1 MVDATQVS
9 VDLDGIACYHAIH
22 GLPPPAAAVHGVAL
36 VRWLPRFLELFAE
49 LGVRATFFVIGRE
62 LERALADDGPGARHL
77 RQALADGHELGNHS
91 YAHAYD
97 MVRRDPAEQAD
108 DIATCDRLLRELG
121 ATPVGFRAPGYTH
134 DARLLSAVATAGYRY
149 DSSAL
154 PSPMYWAA
162 KVAAIGWHRLLGRRS
177 HSMVRGAAS
186 FFGGRDPYVDATSGL
201 VELPITTLGPLRLP
215 LVGTF
220 VLAGPR
226 WVRNA
231 LVAGVA
237 ERSSVHLELHAIDL
251 VDEQGD
257 GIDDRLARLQPE
269 LRTPLATRRDRLADL
284 LRARAG
290 FECLRDA
297 AARVSSGPR
306 P

>member
-1 MVDATQVS
+1 MVDATHVS

-22 GLPPPAAAVHGVAL
+22 GLPPPAAAVRDIAL
-36 VRWLPRFLELFAE
+36 VRWLPRFLELFAT
-49 LGVRATFFVIGRE
+49 LGVRATFFVIGAE

-77 RQALADGHELGNHS
+77 QQALAEGHELGNHS
-91 YAHAYD
+91 WAHAYD
-97 MVRRDPAEQAD
+97 MVRRDDAEQRD
-108 DIATCDRLLRELG
+108 DITACDRLLRDLG

-134 DARLLSAVATAGYRY
+134 DARLLAAVASAGYRY

-154 PSPMYWAA
+154 PSPTYWAA

-177 HSMVRGAAS
+177 QSMVRGAAS
-186 FFGGRDPYVDATSGL
+186 FFGSGEPHVDAASGL
-201 VELPITTLGPLRLP
+201 VSLPITTLGALRLP

-231 LVAGVA
+231 LVAGA
-237 ERSSVHLELHAIDL
+237 AKRASVHLELHAIDL
-251 VDEQGD
+251 VDEESD

-269 LRTPLATRRDRLADL
+269 LRTPLVVRRERLADF
-284 LRARAG
+284 LRSRSD
-290 FECLRDA
+290 FECLRDSA
-297 AARVSSGPR
+297 SRVRASSG
-306 P
+306 

>member
-1 MVDATQVS
+1 MPDATHVS
-9 VDLDGIACYHAIH
+9 VDLDGVACYHAIH
-22 GLPPPAAAVHGVAL
+22 GLAPPSSAVREVAL

-49 LGVRATFFVIGRE
+49 LGVRATFFVIGAE
-62 LERALADDGPGARHL
+62 LERAMDGPGARHL
-77 RQALADGHELGNHS
+77 QQALAEGHELGNHS

-97 MVRRDPAEQAD
+97 MIRRDTAEQRD

-121 ATPVGFRAPGYTH
+121 AEPVGFRAPGYTH
-134 DARLLSAVATAGYRY
+134 DARMLAAVAGEGYRY

-154 PSPMYWAA
+154 PSPTYWAA
-162 KVAAIGWHRLLGRRS
+162 KVAAIGWYRLRGRRS
-177 HSMVRGAAS
+177 QSMVRGASS
-186 FFGGRDPYVDATSGL
+186 FFGPRTPHVDQASGL
-201 VELPITTLGPLRLP
+201 VELPITTLGALRLP

-231 LVAGVA
+231 LVAGA
-237 ERSSVHLELHAIDL
+237 ASRSTIHLELHAIDL
-251 VDEQGD
+251 VDESAD

-269 LRTPLATRRDRLADL
+269 LRTPLATRRARLAEL
-284 LRARAG
+284 LRGREG
-290 FECLRDA
+290 FACLRDA
-297 AARVSSGPR
+297 AAAVSRPPR